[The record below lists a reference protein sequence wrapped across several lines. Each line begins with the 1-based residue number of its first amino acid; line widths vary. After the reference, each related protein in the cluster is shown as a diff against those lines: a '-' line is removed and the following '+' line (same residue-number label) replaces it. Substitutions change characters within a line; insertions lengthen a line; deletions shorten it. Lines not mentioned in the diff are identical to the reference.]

1 MKKIIER
8 ILVFVIGL
16 PAVYAIV
23 ILLPYRSNL
32 ALNIVTIFFSAM
44 GAVEFSAM
52 LEKKNIFISK
62 IESFILGAVFPL
74 TITLVVSARLPLEI
88 IVPILPMVFAM
99 WVLLSKVFSKS
110 SGIEAIT
117 GQIIGKFA
125 LLVYP
130 GLFICWLVIMSVLGQ
145 PAAILLFLFITFG
158 NDSSAWLFGSL
169 FGKNN
174 KGIIPVSPNKSIA
187 GFIGGILGSV
197 IVAVGATLI
206 FPDIFYLVPKEL
218 FSQLGITPQSMVP
231 KAAII
236 GLCTGIAASLGDL
249 AESAIKRSCDCK
261 DSGNLM
267 LGRGGVLDS
276 IDSIAFAAPVFF
288 FLFITLFQF

>member
-8 ILVFVIGL
+8 LLVFIIGL

-23 ILLPYRSNL
+23 ILLPYHRNL
-32 ALNIVTIFFSAM
+32 AMNLVTVFFSAM
-44 GAVEFSAM
+44 GAVEFSTM

-62 IESFILGAVFPL
+62 IESFILGAVIPL
-74 TITLVVSARLPLEI
+74 AFTLASSAELPIEI
-88 IVPILPMVFAM
+88 IILVPMICAM
-99 WVLLSKVFSKS
+99 WILLSKVFSKS
-110 SGIEAIT
+110 SEIESIT

-125 LLVYP
+125 LLAYP
-130 GLFICWLVIMSVLGQ
+130 GLFICWLVIMSWLEN

-158 NDSSAWLFGSL
+158 NDSAAWLFGSL

-197 IVAVGATLI
+197 IIAVGAILI
-206 FPDIFYLVPKEL
+206 FPDIFYVAAPKGLLSE
-218 FSQLGITPQSMVP
+218 LGISLQSMII
-231 KAAII
+231 KAVIL
-236 GLCTGIAASLGDL
+236 GLCTGIVASLGDL
-249 AESAIKRSCDCK
+249 AESAIKRSCDFK
-261 DSGNLM
+261 DSGNFM

-288 FLFITLFQF
+288 FLFIIFFPY